1 MTTPNLLKLHC
12 FLLGDDNIFRV
23 RIESDE
29 EICDLKEAIAAKNKN
44 AFQMIDAKDV
54 TLYSVVV
61 EEDSIDETLPKVD
74 VAKLKQ
80 MPASH
85 KLSRYFSDPL
95 PDNSVFAV
103 IVQLPPGE
111 YNWLSMPAVLMK
123 SYCFLLPPLRAIR
136 SDLTRPLSACY

>member
-1 MTTPNLLKLHC
+1 MQKSELTN
-12 FLLGDDNIFRV
+12 NQ
-23 RIESDE
+23 
-29 EICDLKEAIAAKNKN
+29 LKEAIAAKNKS
-44 AFQMIDAKDV
+44 AFQKIDVDVKDP

-61 EEDSIDETLPKVD
+61 EEDSIDEALPKVD
-74 VAKLKQ
+74 VVELKELSPSQ
-80 MPASH
+80 

-111 YNWLSMPAVLMK
+111 YNWLFMPAVLTK
-123 SYCFLLPPLRAIR
+123 SYCFLLPPLRATR

>member
-1 MTTPNLLKLHC
+1 MQKSELTN
-12 FLLGDDNIFRV
+12 NQ
-23 RIESDE
+23 
-29 EICDLKEAIAAKNKN
+29 LKEAIAAKNKS
-44 AFQMIDAKDV
+44 AFQKIDVDVKDP

-61 EEDSIDETLPKVD
+61 EEDSIDEALPKVD
-74 VAKLKQ
+74 VVELKELSPSQ
-80 MPASH
+80 

-111 YNWLSMPAVLMK
+111 YNWPPMPAVLTK